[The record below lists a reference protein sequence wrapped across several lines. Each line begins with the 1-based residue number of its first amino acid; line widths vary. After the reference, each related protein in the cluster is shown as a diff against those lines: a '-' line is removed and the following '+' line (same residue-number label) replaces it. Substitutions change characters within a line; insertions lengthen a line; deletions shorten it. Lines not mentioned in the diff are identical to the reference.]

1 MSRATLRALGT
12 ALRAFARGEQATAT
26 VEAVLFLP
34 VLLFLY
40 LATFVFFDAF
50 RVNNINDKAAY
61 TVADLLSRQTEP
73 VNTNFINGMQR
84 VFDFLRGNQGQSQ
97 MRVTAITYRA
107 SDDTYRVQWSRA
119 TGGLEVMT
127 NAMLA
132 QPSVRNRLPV
142 MPDGESVTLV
152 ETFTRYA
159 PLFDVGIPEQTLRT
173 FVITRPRF
181 APQVLF
187 SS

>member
-1 MSRATLRALGT
+1 MTRMLAAR
-12 ALRAFARGEQATAT
+12 LRAFAADETATAT
-26 VEAVLFLP
+26 VETVLFLP

-61 TVADLLSRQTEP
+61 TVADLLSRQTNP
-73 VNTNFINGMQR
+73 VNTNFINGMQQ

-97 MRVTAITYRA
+97 MRVTSITYRA
-107 SDDTYRVQWSRA
+107 SDDTYRVQWSHA
-119 TGGLEVMT
+119 TGGMAVMT

-132 QPSVRNRLPV
+132 DPSVRSRLPT

-152 ETFTRYA
+152 ETFTRYT
-159 PLFDVGIPEQTLRT
+159 PLFDVGIPEQTFRT